1 MPLSDDRVARYAR
14 QLLVPGF
21 GEAAQERLLAARV
34 RVVGA
39 GASASAALVYL
50 AQAGVGRL
58 WIEDPEQVA
67 PADAGGWLYGPDAVG
82 TSRVDAAR
90 AALANVSRHTAAE
103 PYPTGGVPSA
113 ALVAAPSTSQAL
125 AAAEAARRAG
135 IPHVVLDADGEGGS
149 VVTVPPGA
157 PCYACAHATAGP
169 GRPPLAGAAAA
180 SALAAAELVQL
191 LAFPGA
197 IPGRRIDLVR
207 GVATVRATTRLP
219 GCACATART
228 AATP

>member
-1 MPLSDDRVARYAR
+1 LPLTDDLVARYAR

-39 GASASAALVYL
+39 GATASAALVYL

-58 WIEDPEQVA
+58 WIEDPELVA
-67 PADAGGWLYGPDAVG
+67 PADAGSWLLGPAAVG

-90 AALANVSRHTAAE
+90 AALASVSRHTAVE
-103 PYPTGGVPSA
+103 PYPTGGVPTG

-125 AAAEAARRAG
+125 AAAEASRRAG

-157 PCYACAHATAGP
+157 SCYACAHATAGP

-180 SALAAAELVQL
+180 SALAAAELVLL

-197 IPGRRIDLVR
+197 IAGRRIDLVR
-207 GVATVRATTRLP
+207 GVATIRATTRLP
-219 GCACATART
+219 GCACGTART
-228 AATP
+228 GAAS